1 MKTDMKKAFAS
12 FLLLFATV
20 SLFAQDNLKNGDLI
34 YGTVTENGKPV
45 AGVLVTER
53 NSNDRIMAQATTDV
67 NGQYSFRLANPRNT
81 IVVTYPGYE
90 TADIPVNKQA
100 QDISIR
106 KQAPLP
112 PVEVIDHPML
122 DWLVN
127 HPTLDMAEWV
137 DLDIVLDIVD
147 EYPDMELI
155 NYWQSDAGSKNKAQD
170 IYLPYRDN
178 ITYGSI
184 QELFDNLYL
193 DI

>member
-1 MKTDMKKAFAS
+1 MKKAFAS
-12 FLLLFATV
+12 FLLLFATTV
-20 SLFAQDNLKNGDLI
+20 SVFAQDNLKKGDLI
-34 YGTVTENGKPV
+34 YGTVIENGKPV
-45 AGVLVTER
+45 SGVLVTER
-53 NSNDRIMAQATTDV
+53 NANDRIMAQATTDV
-67 NGQYSFRLANPRNT
+67 NGQYSFRLANPRNM

-90 TADIPVNKQA
+90 TADIPVKKQS

-106 KQAPLP
+106 KQAQLP

-122 DWLVN
+122 DWLV
-127 HPTLDMAEWV
+127 
-137 DLDIVLDIVD
+137 D

-155 NYWQSDAGSKNKAQD
+155 NYWESDAGSKNKPQD

>member
-1 MKTDMKKAFAS
+1 MKKAFAS
-12 FLLLFATV
+12 FLLLFATTV
-20 SLFAQDNLKNGDLI
+20 SVFAQDNLKKGDLI

-53 NSNDRIMAQATTDV
+53 NSNDRIMAQTTTDI
-67 NGQYSFRLANPRNT
+67 NGQYSFRLANPRNM

-90 TADIPVNKQA
+90 TADIPVKKQS

-106 KQAPLP
+106 KQAQLP
-112 PVEVIDHPML
+112 PVEVIDHP
-122 DWLVN
+122 
-127 HPTLDMAEWV
+127 TLDMADWV
-137 DLDIVLDIVD
+137 DLDIVD

-155 NYWQSDAGSKNKAQD
+155 NYWESDAGSKHKPQD

>member
-1 MKTDMKKAFAS
+1 MKKTIT
-12 FLLLFATV
+12 LMLITTVITTV
-20 SLFAQDNLKNGDLI
+20 SAQDNLKKGDLI

-45 AGVLVTER
+45 SGVLVTER
-53 NSNDRIMAQATTDV
+53 NANDRIMAQATTDI

-90 TADIPVNKQA
+90 TADIPVNKQS
-100 QDISIR
+100 QDISIK

-112 PVEVIDHPML
+112 PIEVIDHPML
-122 DWLVN
+122 D
-127 HPTLDMAEWV
+127 MADWV
-137 DLDIVLDIVD
+137 DLDIVD

-155 NYWQSDAGSKNKAQD
+155 NYWQSDAGSKNKPQD

>member
-1 MKTDMKKAFAS
+1 MKTKSFITRLLPLLVVMLVLAACGGGSSSSAS
-12 FLLLFATV
+12 SESNRHA
-20 SLFAQDNLKNGDLI
+20 DNADG
-34 YGTVTENGKPV
+34 YY
-45 AGVLVTER
+45 
-53 NSNDRIMAQATTDV
+53 

-122 DWLVN
+122 DWLV
-127 HPTLDMAEWV
+127 
-137 DLDIVLDIVD
+137 D
-147 EYPDMELI
+147 EYPNMELLK
-155 NYWQSDAGSKNKAQD
+155 YWESDAGSKHKPQD

-193 DI
+193 GI

>member
-1 MKTDMKKAFAS
+1 MKKTIALMLITAVIT
-12 FLLLFATV
+12 TV
-20 SLFAQDNLKNGDLI
+20 SAQDNLKKGDLI

-53 NSNDRIMAQATTDV
+53 NSNDRIMAQATTDI
-67 NGQYSFRLANPRNT
+67 NGQYSFRLANPLNT

-90 TADIPVNKQA
+90 TVDIAIKKQA

-106 KQAPLP
+106 KQASLP
-112 PVEVIDHPML
+112 PVEVIDYPML
-122 DWLVN
+122 DWAIN

-137 DLDIVLDIVD
+137 DLDIVD
-147 EYPDMELI
+147 EYPNMELI
-155 NYWQSDAGSKNKAQD
+155 NYWESDAGSKHKPQD

>member
-1 MKTDMKKAFAS
+1 MKKTITLMLITAVIT
-12 FLLLFATV
+12 TV
-20 SLFAQDNLKNGDLI
+20 SAQDNLKKGDLI

-53 NSNDRIMAQATTDV
+53 NANDRIMAQATTDV
-67 NGQYSFRLANPRNT
+67 NGQYSFRLANPQNT

-90 TADIPVNKQA
+90 TADIAIKKQA

-112 PVEVIDHPML
+112 PIEVIDHPML
-122 DWLVN
+122 DWLV
-127 HPTLDMAEWV
+127 
-137 DLDIVLDIVD
+137 D
-147 EYPDMELI
+147 EYPNMELLK
-155 NYWQSDAGSKNKAQD
+155 YWESDAGSKHKPQD

-178 ITYGSI
+178 IIYGSI

-193 DI
+193 GI

>member
-1 MKTDMKKAFAS
+1 MKKAFAS
-12 FLLLFATV
+12 FLLLFATTIV
-20 SLFAQDNLKNGDLI
+20 VFAQDNLKKGDLI

-53 NSNDRIMAQATTDV
+53 NANDRIMAQATTDI
-67 NGQYSFRLANPRNT
+67 NGQYSFRLANPQNT

-90 TADIPVNKQA
+90 TVDIAIKRQA

-106 KQAPLP
+106 KQASLP

-127 HPTLDMAEWV
+127 HPTLDMADWV
-137 DLDIVLDIVD
+137 DLDKVIVD

>member
-1 MKTDMKKAFAS
+1 MKKTIA
-12 FLLLFATV
+12 LLLITAVITTV
-20 SLFAQDNLKNGDLI
+20 SAQDNLKKGDLI

-67 NGQYSFRLANPRNT
+67 NGQYSFRLANPRNM
-81 IVVTYPGYE
+81 IVVTHPGYE
-90 TADIPVNKQA
+90 TADIPVKKQS

-106 KQAPLP
+106 KQAQLP

-122 DWLVN
+122 DWL
-127 HPTLDMAEWV
+127 
-137 DLDIVLDIVD
+137 VD

-155 NYWQSDAGSKNKAQD
+155 NYWQSDAGSKNKPQD

>member
-1 MKTDMKKAFAS
+1 MKKTITLMLITAVIT
-12 FLLLFATV
+12 TV
-20 SLFAQDNLKNGDLI
+20 SAQDNLKKGDLI

-67 NGQYSFRLANPRNT
+67 NGQYSFRLANPRNM

-90 TADIPVNKQA
+90 TADIPVKKQS

-106 KQAPLP
+106 KQAQLP
-112 PVEVIDHPML
+112 PVEVIDY
-122 DWLVN
+122 
-127 HPTLDMAEWV
+127 PTLDMAEWV
-137 DLDIVLDIVD
+137 DLDVD

-155 NYWQSDAGSKNKAQD
+155 NYWQSDAGSKNKPQD

>member
-1 MKTDMKKAFAS
+1 MKKTIA
-12 FLLLFATV
+12 LMLITTV
-20 SLFAQDNLKNGDLI
+20 ITSVSAQDNLKKGDLI

-53 NSNDRIMAQATTDV
+53 NSNDRIMAQSTTDI
-67 NGQYSFRLANPRNT
+67 NGQYSFRLANPQNT

-90 TADIPVNKQA
+90 TADIPVKKQS

-106 KQAPLP
+106 KQAQLP
-112 PVEVIDHPML
+112 PVEVIDYPM
-122 DWLVN
+122 
-127 HPTLDMAEWV
+127 
-137 DLDIVLDIVD
+137 LDIVD
-147 EYPDMELI
+147 EYPNMEMI
-155 NYWQSDAGSKNKAQD
+155 KYWESDAGSKHKPQD

>member
-1 MKTDMKKAFAS
+1 MKKAFAS
-12 FLLLFATV
+12 FLLLFATTIV
-20 SLFAQDNLKNGDLI
+20 VFAQDNLKKGDLI

-53 NSNDRIMAQATTDV
+53 NSNDRIMAQATTDI
-67 NGQYSFRLANPRNT
+67 NGQYSFRLANPLNT

-90 TADIPVNKQA
+90 TVDIAIKKQA

-106 KQAPLP
+106 KQASLP
-112 PVEVIDHPML
+112 PVEVIDYPML
-122 DWLVN
+122 DWAIN
-127 HPTLDMAEWV
+127 HPTLDIADWV
-137 DLDIVLDIVD
+137 DLDIVD
-147 EYPDMELI
+147 EYPNMELI
-155 NYWQSDAGSKNKAQD
+155 NYWQSDAGSKNKPQD

-178 ITYGSI
+178 IIYGSL